1 MCTHCADGFQ
11 FRLYGKYR
19 KEGRTTIANIERV
32 SALYLTKTIYSV
44 LLCTIFII
52 IGKSYPFIPIQL
64 SLIGATAIGIPSFFL
79 ALENTKSRQQPDSY
93 AMSCVFR
100 FLPHSFCVSEFAP
113 SSFCPFVLVLQQHF
127 IRR

>member
-1 MCTHCADGFQ
+1 MDSNFASMENIV
-11 FRLYGKYR
+11 

-79 ALENTKSRQQPDSY
+79 ALEK
-93 AMSCVFR
+93 
-100 FLPHSFCVSEFAP
+100 L
-113 SSFCPFVLVLQQHF
+113 L
-127 IRR
+127 